1 MKKKQCCEVFELIA
15 KELKWFSYE
24 DDEKKK
30 VYIMPYLKGSD
41 NAKYKVKHCPSCGVN
56 VKSISFTQDEFDD
69 L

>member
-41 NAKYKVKHCPSCGVN
+41 NAKYKVKH
-56 VKSISFTQDEFDD
+56 
-69 L
+69 